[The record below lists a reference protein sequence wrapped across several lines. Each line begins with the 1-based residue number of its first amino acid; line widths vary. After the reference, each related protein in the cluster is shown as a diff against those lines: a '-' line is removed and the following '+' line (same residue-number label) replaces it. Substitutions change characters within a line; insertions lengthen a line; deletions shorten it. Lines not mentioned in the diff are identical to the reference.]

1 MLKSLFIKVT
11 GLRVCNFIKKRIQRR
26 CFPVNFERTLSFYR
40 TLTASLNG
48 LFENHSNFGVD
59 WYVLGARVTMLNPFN
74 AKISFLYPLYTFG
87 FPMFLGEIDETL
99 ALNDSKNYSWPMIQM
114 LWSFNSFMTEVS
126 IYRNQP
132 TELQS
137 KSMDWFLYDR
147 VLRHERVKSSCLKM
161 LEVFYPGV
169 IYRRLIFIKLQSK
182 FNVLQ
187 VMLFMK
193 RNK

>member
-1 MLKSLFIKVT
+1 
-11 GLRVCNFIKKRIQRR
+11 
-26 CFPVNFERTLSFYR
+26 
-40 TLTASLNG
+40 
-48 LFENHSNFGVD
+48 
-59 WYVLGARVTMLNPFN
+59 
-74 AKISFLYPLYTFG
+74 
-87 FPMFLGEIDETL
+87 MFLGEIDETL

-132 TELQS
+132 IELQS
-137 KSMDWFLYDR
+137 KSMDWFLYD
-147 VLRHERVKSSCLKM
+147 SYLKM

-169 IYRRLIFIKLQSK
+169 IYRSLIFIKLQSK
-182 FNVLQ
+182 FKVLQ